1 MGGGWKGMG
10 TAPAL
15 CPDLDASRFRSLA
28 WGYPCD
34 TQSDSRVSPEVTK
47 LGHTF
52 THEWKDAPHQRPPP
66 RIRGPGLMLSFRA
79 GHFGTG

>member
-1 MGGGWKGMG
+1 MG

-66 RIRGPGLMLSFRA
+66 PGSVDRGSCRPSGQGALEPGR
-79 GHFGTG
+79 